1 MPKFKDRQ
9 HFHRLC
15 QQVVDHIVENGEQQM
30 QYGCALGAVKA
41 QHMSAIIETLRQYGA
56 VEPTSIPDVFKVVSP
71 VYRLYYTR
79 EFEMLI
85 AQHRKERCIYRSN
98 WILAITALLSAI
110 FSGISLFFK

>member
-1 MPKFKDRQ
+1 MQKFKDRQ
-9 HFHRLC
+9 HFYRLC
-15 QQVVDHIVENGEQQM
+15 QQVVDHIVENGEHQM
-30 QYGCALGAVKA
+30 QYGCALGSIKA

-56 VEPTSIPDVFKVVSP
+56 VEPTDTLNVFRVVSP

-85 AQHRKERCIYRSN
+85 AEHRKERCIYHSN